1 MRFTRYKHVIGRL
14 FRLKAAKILAHGCTS
29 ISVNFR
35 ENMVIIKNVLPE
47 NYAEMLN
54 VWENSV
60 RATHDFIKEEDIAFF
75 KPIIIEQA
83 FPAVTLRCV
92 KNKSGSILGFV
103 GIHDSKVEMLFILN
117 EARGQGVGK
126 ALLQYAIEQLGT
138 SKVDVNEQNPQAVGF
153 YEHMGFKVVSRSPLD
168 DMGKPFPILHMTL

>member
-1 MRFTRYKHVIGRL
+1 MIV
-14 FRLKAAKILAHGCTS
+14 
-29 ISVNFR
+29 
-35 ENMVIIKNVLPE
+35 ENVLPE

-60 RATHDFIKEEDIAFF
+60 RATHDFITEEDIEFF

-92 KNKSGSILGFV
+92 KSESGSIIGFV
-103 GIHDSKVEMLFILN
+103 GTHNSKIGMLFILN
-117 EARGQGVGK
+117 ETRGKGVGK
-126 ALLQYAIEQLGT
+126 MLLQYAIEQLGAT
-138 SKVDVNEQNPQAVGF
+138 KVDVNEQNPLAVDF
-153 YEHMGFKVVSRSPLD
+153 YKHMGFKVVSRSPLD